1 MPARQASSV
10 CIYLAP
16 KSSRKLARLVHTS
29 LLDCADVPHSFSA
42 KQRRTAF
49 VIKHWCSSCEC
60 RPDRQTVSVRPPRTE
75 EQTPMFAPKSSY
87 TQACSIGRMFPITFL
102 RSKRGRQAAFVRK
115 IVAPT
120 SAGQTSKFSLHSS
133 YAEELPHACSIGTK
147 CLTAAVQSKEEKAT
161 VFVRKQLL
169 QVPARQAS
177 SVCIRLALW
186 SCRKL
191 ARLVTLAAAVQSKEG
206 RRQPLSAS
214 SFCEC
219 RPDRQVQFAFII
231 LHQRAA
237 ASLLEWSELPDG
249 CGAKQRGKEGRICPQ
264 ACSCKCRPDRQVQ
277 FAFILLHQRAAAS
290 LLE

>member
-1 MPARQASSV
+1 MLSS
-10 CIYLAP
+10 
-16 KSSRKLARLVHTS
+16 TG
-29 LLDCADVPHSFSA
+29 
-42 KQRRTAF
+42 
-49 VIKHWCSSCEC
+49 WCSSCEC

-75 EQTPMFAPKSSY
+75 EQTLMFAPKSSH
-87 TQACSIGRMFPITFL
+87 TQACSIGRMFPITL
-102 RSKRGRQAAFVRK
+102 VRSKRGGRQAAFVRK
-115 IVAPT
+115 IVAPA
-120 SAGQTSKFSLHSS
+120 SAGQTSKLSLHSS

-191 ARLVTLAAAVQSKEG
+191 ARLVTLVAAVQSKEG

-214 SFCEC
+214 S
-219 RPDRQVQFAFII
+219 
-231 LHQRAA
+231 
-237 ASLLEWSELPDG
+237 
-249 CGAKQRGKEGRICPQ
+249 
-264 ACSCKCRPDRQVQ
+264 SCKCRPDRQVQ
-277 FAFILLHQRAAAS
+277 FAFILLHQRVAAR